1 MFFGGFPPKN
11 ITCFERKRLVMKL
24 VLIGCPG
31 AGKGTQA
38 KKLSK
43 YFNIAHISTGD
54 LLREQMKQGT
64 ELGKKVSEIM
74 NAGGLVSDDIVSAML
89 AERIKADD
97 CKKGYILD
105 GYPRNVSQA
114 EGLSAITG
122 ELDKV
127 ICFNVD
133 DEIIVDRMTGRRG
146 CPKCGQMFHIK
157 YNPPK
162 HDGIC
167 DACGEALIQRKDDN
181 EETVKNRLKVYHETT
196 APVIEYYKKKGI
208 LAQID
213 GVGDIDEIFA
223 KAVAALDDVK

>member
-1 MFFGGFPPKN
+1 
-11 ITCFERKRLVMKL
+11 MKL
-24 VLIGCPG
+24 VLIGGPG

-43 YFNIAHISTGD
+43 HFDIAHISTGD
-54 LLREQMKQGT
+54 LLREQMKLGT

-114 EGLSAITG
+114 ECLEAITG
-122 ELDKV
+122 KLDKV
-127 ICFNVD
+127 LCFNVD
-133 DEIIVDRMTGRRG
+133 DEVIVDRMTGRRG

-162 HDGIC
+162 KDGIC
-167 DACGEALIQRKDDN
+167 DACGEALVQRKDDN
-181 EETVKNRLKVYHETT
+181 AETVRNRLKVYHETT
-196 APVIEYYKKKGI
+196 APVIDYYSNKGI

-223 KAVAALDDVK
+223 KAVAALEDVK

>member
-1 MFFGGFPPKN
+1 
-11 ITCFERKRLVMKL
+11 MKL

-43 YFNIAHISTGD
+43 HFDIAHISTGD
-54 LLREQMKQGT
+54 LLREQMKLGT

-162 HDGIC
+162 QEGIC

-181 EETVKNRLKVYHETT
+181 EETVKNRLRVYHETT
-196 APVIEYYKKKGI
+196 APVIEFYKKKGI
-208 LAQID
+208 LAEVD
-213 GVGDIDEIFA
+213 GVGDIEDIFA
-223 KAVAALDDVK
+223 KAVAALSDVQ

>member
-1 MFFGGFPPKN
+1 
-11 ITCFERKRLVMKL
+11 MKL
-24 VLIGCPG
+24 VLIGGPG

-43 YFNIAHISTGD
+43 HFDIAHISTGD
-54 LLREQMKQGT
+54 LLREQMKLGT

-114 EGLSAITG
+114 EGLEAITG
-122 ELDKV
+122 KLDKV
-127 ICFNVD
+127 LCFNVD
-133 DEIIVDRMTGRRG
+133 DEVIVDRMTGRRG

-162 HDGIC
+162 KDGIC
-167 DACGEALIQRKDDN
+167 DACGEALVQRKDDN
-181 EETVKNRLKVYHETT
+181 AETVRNRLKVYHETT
-196 APVIEYYKKKGI
+196 APVIDYYNNKGI
-208 LAQID
+208 LAEID

-223 KAVAALDDVK
+223 KAVAALEDVK

>member
-1 MFFGGFPPKN
+1 
-11 ITCFERKRLVMKL
+11 MKL

-74 NAGGLVSDDIVSAML
+74 NAGGLVSDEIVSAML

-97 CKKGYILD
+97 CKNGYILD

-127 ICFNVD
+127 VCFNVD
-133 DEIIVDRMTGRRG
+133 DAVIVDRMTGRRG

-162 HDGIC
+162 AEGVC
-167 DACGEALIQRKDDN
+167 DSCGEALIQRKDDN
-181 EETVKNRLKVYHETT
+181 EETVVNRVKVYHETT
-196 APVIEYYKKKGI
+196 APVIDFYKNKGI
-208 LAQID
+208 LVEIE
-213 GVGDIDEIFA
+213 GTGDIEDIF
-223 KAVAALDDVK
+223 KKTVAALEA

>member
-1 MFFGGFPPKN
+1 
-11 ITCFERKRLVMKL
+11 MKL

-43 YFNIAHISTGD
+43 HYGIAHISTGD

-74 NAGGLVSDDIVSAML
+74 NAGGLVSDEIVSAML

-97 CKKGYILD
+97 CKNGYILD

-114 EGLSAITG
+114 EGLDAITG
-122 ELDKV
+122 PLDKV
-127 ICFNVD
+127 ICIDV
-133 DEIIVDRMTGRRG
+133 
-146 CPKCGQMFHIK
+146 
-157 YNPPK
+157 
-162 HDGIC
+162 
-167 DACGEALIQRKDDN
+167 

-196 APVIEYYKKKGI
+196 APVINYYDEKGLLVKI
-208 LAQID
+208 N
-213 GVGDIDEIFA
+213 GVGDIDEIFN
-223 KAVAALDDVK
+223 AVVNALEDK

>member
-1 MFFGGFPPKN
+1 
-11 ITCFERKRLVMKL
+11 MKL

-89 AERIKADD
+89 AERIKEDD
-97 CKKGYILD
+97 CKNGYILD
-105 GYPRNVSQA
+105 GYPRNVAQA
-114 EGLSAITG
+114 EGLGAITG

-127 ICFNVD
+127 VCFNVD
-133 DEIIVDRMTGRRG
+133 DSVIVDRMTGRRG

-162 HDGIC
+162 AEGVC
-167 DACGEALIQRKDDN
+167 DSCGEALIQRKDDN
-181 EETVKNRLKVYHETT
+181 EETVVNRLKVYHETT
-196 APVIEYYKKKGI
+196 APVIDYYKNKGI
-208 LAQID
+208 LFEVD
-213 GVGDIDEIFA
+213 GTGDIDEIF
-223 KAVAALDDVK
+223 KKVVAALEA

>member
-1 MFFGGFPPKN
+1 
-11 ITCFERKRLVMKL
+11 MKL
-24 VLIGCPG
+24 VLIGGPG

-43 YFNIAHISTGD
+43 HFDIAHISTGD
-54 LLREQMKQGT
+54 LLREQMKLGT

-114 EGLSAITG
+114 EGLEAITG
-122 ELDKV
+122 KLDKV
-127 ICFNVD
+127 LCFNVD
-133 DEIIVDRMTGRRG
+133 DEVIVDRMTGRRG

-162 HDGIC
+162 KDGIC
-167 DACGEALIQRKDDN
+167 DACGEALVQRKDDN
-181 EETVKNRLKVYHETT
+181 AETVRNRLKVYHETT
-196 APVIEYYKKKGI
+196 APVIDYYSNKGI
-208 LAQID
+208 LAEID

-223 KAVAALDDVK
+223 KAVAALEDVK